1 MTIRKRQNAGRS
13 IRFKWTY
20 VRVREGKGSDL
31 FVFAGSGIRLGV
43 AKNEK
48 RRKQNPC
55 IDFACQSRIRSRG
68 SVFVQRGNGLKS
80 WRSSPF
86 LSGRGSFEF
95 FDSRL
100 DLAKLFVDI
109 SRANEVPLS
118 RIDQTKVFQIRGE
131 SLK

>member
-80 WRSSPF
+80 GRF
-86 LSGRGSFEF
+86 ESG
-95 FDSRL
+95 
-100 DLAKLFVDI
+100 DLA
-109 SRANEVPLS
+109 LS
-118 RIDQTKVFQIRGE
+118 YQEEDFSSFLIRVWIWLSCLSTFRE
-131 SLK
+131 RMKCL